1 VSDVLSNS
9 RILAAYR
16 ERTKGSA
23 ELAANAQSLFPSGIT
38 HDSRYLEPYCVYIAR
53 AEGPRKWDVDG
64 NEYVDYFGGHGALML
79 GHNPPEVSS
88 TVHAALDEGTQFGAS
103 HPREVH
109 WGRLVQELIPSAAR
123 LRFTASGT
131 EATHMALRLARA
143 FTARSKI
150 ARFRTN
156 FHGWHDH
163 VTSGFS
169 SHFDGAPTPGV
180 LPQLA
185 EQVVLLPPGDLAA
198 AEAALAADDDI
209 AAIIIE
215 PTGGLF
221 GKVPV
226 TPAFVV
232 GLREVTT
239 RHGVLLIFDEVVT
252 GFRISP
258 GGFQALHGIMPD
270 LTTLAKILAGG
281 LPGGAVVGREDVL
294 AALDFDPTR
303 RGGREKIQHQ
313 GTFNANPVSAAAGI
327 ATLEIVKSGEPA
339 KRANAYGEQLRV
351 QLNAV
356 LKEEAVPW
364 AVYGEFSGFQVFT
377 NPRNR
382 SIDPLNFDAVSCP
395 YEEFIEKRSDV
406 IHKLRLAMLV
416 NGVDIN
422 GSPAGIISAAHGEA
436 ELTQTVAAFR
446 EALRLM
452 KRESVI

>member
-1 VSDVLSNS
+1 MSDVLSNS

-23 ELAANAQSLFPSGIT
+23 RLAANAQLLFPSGIT
-38 HDSRYLEPYCVYIAR
+38 HDSRYLEPYGVYVAR

-79 GHNPPEVSS
+79 GHSPPEVSRAA
-88 TVHAALDEGTQFGAS
+88 HAALDEGTHFGAS
-103 HPREVH
+103 HEREVR
-109 WGRLVQELIPSAAR
+109 WARLVQELIPSAAR
-123 LRFTASGT
+123 LRFTSSGT
-131 EATHMALRLARA
+131 EATHMAMRLARA
-143 FTARSKI
+143 FTSRRKI

-169 SHFDGAPTPGV
+169 SHFDGAPTAGV
-180 LPQLA
+180 LPQVA

-209 AAIIIE
+209 AAVILE

-226 TPAFVV
+226 APAFVAR
-232 GLREVTT
+232 LRELAT

-252 GFRISP
+252 GFRVSP
-258 GGFQALHGIMPD
+258 GGFQGHHGIIPD

-294 AALDFDPTR
+294 AALDFNDDR
-303 RGGREKIQHQ
+303 RGSREKIQHQ

-327 ATLEIVKSGEPA
+327 ATLEIVKDGEPGE
-339 KRANAYGEQLRV
+339 RANAHGEQLRAE
-351 QLNAV
+351 LNAV
-356 LKEEAVPW
+356 LREEAVPW
-364 AVYGEFSGFQVFT
+364 AVYGEFSGFHIFT
-377 NPRNR
+377 NPRHR
-382 SIDPLNFDAVSCP
+382 SITPAQFSPEDCS
-395 YEEFIEKRSDV
+395 YEELFEKGGDIV
-406 IHKLRLAMLV
+406 HKLRLAMLV
-416 NGVDIN
+416 NGVDLN
-422 GSPAGIISAAHGEA
+422 GNPGGIISAAHGEA
-436 ELTQTVAAFR
+436 ELMQTVAAFR
-446 EALRLM
+446 EALRLL
-452 KRESVI
+452 KREALI